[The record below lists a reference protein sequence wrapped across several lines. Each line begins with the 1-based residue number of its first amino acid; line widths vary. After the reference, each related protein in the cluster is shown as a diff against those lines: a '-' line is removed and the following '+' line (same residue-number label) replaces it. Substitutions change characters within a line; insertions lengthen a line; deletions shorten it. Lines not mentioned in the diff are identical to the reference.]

1 MNYKKP
7 KFWDFKKP
15 NLLSYILYPFA
26 IFYNLLFLLKSL
38 SNKKNSNLNIKCIC
52 VGNIY
57 LGGTG
62 KTSLSIKLHK
72 ILKDKFKT
80 CFIKKNYVEQSD
92 EIKLLNKYGKIFTS
106 NKRYNALKKAEEEG
120 YEVAIFDDG
129 LQDKSIKFDCSFVCF
144 NKKNW
149 IGNGMIIPSGPLR
162 EKLRNISIYKNVFL
176 IGNDEDTTQI
186 IQKINEMNI
195 KINIFDA
202 KYQITNLNNLDINK
216 NYFVFSGIGNH
227 STLIDTLQGA
237 NFKIVGQKEFPD
249 HFNFSKVDIEK
260 IKKLAKTL
268 KAEIITTEKDFMRI
282 EKYNINEINYIT
294 IDLLLKNKE
303 KDLINLLK

>member
-7 KFWDFKKP
+7 KFWDLKKP
-15 NLLSYILYPFA
+15 NLLSYILYPFV

-144 NKKNW
+144 NNALNLAALYD
-149 IGNGMIIPSGPLR
+149 GFS
-162 EKLRNISIYKNVFL
+162 ESSIFANCSRSLALAFIFFYK
-176 IGNDEDTTQI
+176 
-186 IQKINEMNI
+186 
-195 KINIFDA
+195 
-202 KYQITNLNNLDINK
+202 
-216 NYFVFSGIGNH
+216 SCH
-227 STLIDTLQGA
+227 
-237 NFKIVGQKEFPD
+237 
-249 HFNFSKVDIEK
+249 
-260 IKKLAKTL
+260 
-268 KAEIITTEKDFMRI
+268 
-282 EKYNINEINYIT
+282 
-294 IDLLLKNKE
+294 
-303 KDLINLLK
+303 